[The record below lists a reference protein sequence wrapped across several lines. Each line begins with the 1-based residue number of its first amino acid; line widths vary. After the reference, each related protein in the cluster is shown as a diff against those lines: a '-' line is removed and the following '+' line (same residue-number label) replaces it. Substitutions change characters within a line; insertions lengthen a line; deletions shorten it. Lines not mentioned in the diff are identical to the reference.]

1 MLHTLEEFPRAFPH
15 HAGKELYGML
25 AAVDIPLNIRQRA
38 VKLGLYVMRASG
50 ESFKLEV
57 PTKFQPKNYGI
68 S

>member
-1 MLHTLEEFPRAFPH
+1 
-15 HAGKELYGML
+15 ML